1 MALWLWWAPVALV
14 ALPVE
19 KLDVGKQSFRPDKL
33 FHSANE
39 KVDSSDPLV
48 I

>member
-1 MALWLWWAPVALV
+1 MALVALV
-14 ALPVE
+14 ALVARV
-19 KLDVGKQSFRPDKL
+19 DVRKQSFRPDKL